1 MGQKM
6 TLSTGTKTES
16 VAAAPV
22 AGSSEG
28 GADTDIKALASEA
41 QELYNA
47 AQNAQRNGDWAGYGE
62 KIGQLGEVLGRMRE
76 LTD

>member
-28 GADTDIKALASEA
+28 GADIKALASEA